1 MRRIDRESAGEEERV
16 ITISHYCLALIAEVE
31 ERERCV
37 AEPTPS
43 VAVLDSA
50 LETRESVRGW
60 RRS

>member
-1 MRRIDRESAGEEERV
+1 MDRESAGEEERV

-31 ERERCV
+31 ERERINFN